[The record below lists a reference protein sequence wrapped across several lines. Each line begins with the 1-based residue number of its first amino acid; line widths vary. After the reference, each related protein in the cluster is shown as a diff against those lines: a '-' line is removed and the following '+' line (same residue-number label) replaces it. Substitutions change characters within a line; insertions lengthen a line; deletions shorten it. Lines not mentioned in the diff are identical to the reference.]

1 MRHNAFVYDSDAD
14 YVARSVAFLREGL
27 NRGEAAIVANTRD
40 GLAMMR
46 DGLADDAE
54 RVAFLDVSPIYTRP
68 ARTIAAYYG
77 ALSEQLQSAPSVRA
91 APPARNSRP
100 CLCAR
105 CARIGLPAC
114 PACRQ
119 AVLDAL
125 KS

>member
-1 MRHNAFVYDSDAD
+1 MPRSERLDLRVTAAEKALWDAAA
-14 YVARSVAFLREGL
+14 VHAGL
-27 NRGEAAIVANTRD
+27 
-40 GLAMMR
+40 
-46 DGLADDAE
+46 
-54 RVAFLDVSPIYTRP
+54 S
-68 ARTIAAYYG
+68 
-77 ALSEQLQSAPSVRA
+77 LSEFVRRRVNEGITAPSERPPRATTGPSAEPSLA

-125 KS
+125 KT